1 MSDLGSVPHPEPDPD
16 LDRLELALA
25 RVAGRRVVP
34 AAAPRP
40 APGRRWLVAG
50 AWLDLLP
57 PLVVAALGAVG
68 GSALITLLGV
78 YFAAGKLLAIR
89 DRTAAFAGLADGE
102 ELFERQRR
110 EVERELVDQSG
121 SAWFETAAAIATA
134 VAGAVFAA
142 PGWLLFTALFGALAL
157 LRWLVIVPPLSR
169 LHRDVVGAPGPSRRT
184 GAVVVLVLLLAP
196 VWWLGRRLRRRG
208 GRS

>member
-1 MSDLGSVPHPEPDPD
+1 MSDLDSVPDPD
-16 LDRLELALA
+16 LERLELALA

-34 AAAPRP
+34 AAATR
-40 APGRRWLVAG
+40 PGRRWLVAG

-57 PLVVAALGAVG
+57 PLVVAVLGAVG
-68 GSALITLLGV
+68 GSVLITLLGS

-102 ELFERQRR
+102 ELFERERR

-121 SAWFETAAAIATA
+121 SAWFETTAAIATA
-134 VAGAVFAA
+134 VAGVVFAA
-142 PGWLLFTALFGALAL
+142 PGWFVFTALFGALAL

-184 GAVVVLVLLLAP
+184 GAILVLVLLLAP
-196 VWWLGRRLRRRG
+196 VWWLVRRLRRRG